1 MDSPDIKKLMQRLC
15 YTFGNEDLLLQA
27 LTHSSWANE
36 HPGTRH
42 NETLEF
48 IGDAV
53 LGFLVCCEL
62 YRRFPEHDEGD
73 LTAAKSHLVG
83 KDNLYEIAGAIDIC
97 SFLRLGEGERKSGG
111 AHPQSLGVNTFEALL
126 GAVYLDGGIDEA
138 KKVLMHIMSGQ
149 IDIMKTGGIPQDP
162 KSLLQALS
170 LEKFG
175 KLPVYKVET
184 ESGPDHAKEF
194 LLNVTMPDGRSAN
207 GRGPSKKEAQKDAA
221 RNLLKLLEG
230 NQA

>member
-1 MDSPDIKKLMQRLC
+1 MDSPDIKKLMQRLR
-15 YTFGNEDLLLQA
+15 YTFDNEELLLQA

-62 YRRFPEHDEGD
+62 FRRFPEHDEGD

-83 KDNLYEIAGAIDIC
+83 KDNLHDIAGAIDIC

-111 AHPQSLGVNTFEALL
+111 EYPQSMGVNTFEALL
-126 GAVYLDGGIDEA
+126 GAVFLDGGIDEA
-138 KKVLMHIMSGQ
+138 KKVLMHVMSHQ
-149 IDIMKTGGIPQDP
+149 IDMMRAEGIPQDP

-170 LEKFG
+170 LERFG

-184 ESGPDHAKEF
+184 ETGPDHAKEF
-194 LLNVTMPDGRSAN
+194 LLNVAVPDGRSAT

-230 NQA
+230 

>member
-111 AHPQSLGVNTFEALL
+111 AHPQSLGVNAFEALL